1 MLAPRRVTSD
11 KSTKVRAKSSRCRKV
26 GYFSNARKR
35 MRLVEARQYPLRF
48 AFGSYIVLH
57 SLGEAHSFLV
67 PLETPTAFITSVQ
80 KRR

>member
-1 MLAPRRVTSD
+1 
-11 KSTKVRAKSSRCRKV
+11 
-26 GYFSNARKR
+26 